1 MNNTELKA
9 DDVIAYVRHLISEVG
24 GLWGEDPFETI
35 RLIDQILEKPWKWS
49 VEINLWLATQP
60 VDISAGHQRRPKRS

>member
-1 MNNTELKA
+1 MNTELKA
-9 DDVIAYVRHLISEVG
+9 DDVIAYVRHVIALRHH
-24 GLWGEDPFETI
+24 DAFETI
-35 RLIDQILEKPWKWS
+35 RLIDEILAKPWKWS